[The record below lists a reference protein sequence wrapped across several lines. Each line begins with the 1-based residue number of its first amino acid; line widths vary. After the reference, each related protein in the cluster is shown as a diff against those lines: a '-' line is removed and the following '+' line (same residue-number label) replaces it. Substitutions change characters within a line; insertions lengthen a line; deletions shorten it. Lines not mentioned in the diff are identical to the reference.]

1 MDNTEIKENLR
12 DSIVIKDNDKNIVPK
27 RRSLDRKHTMI
38 KVIIIL
44 YCIFIIALLVTGII
58 LRNTNIICA
67 AVGIVAG
74 TALGYFIQH
83 SSNKDEWIETSK
95 TETEGDEEES

>member
-27 RRSLDRKHTMI
+27 RRSLDTKHTMI

-44 YCIFIIALLVTGII
+44 YCIFIIALFVTGII

-83 SSNKDEWIETSK
+83 SSNKDEWIESPK
-95 TETEGDEEES
+95 AETDGNEEES